1 MLEMLIGKA
10 QQRTIEV
17 LSMVEGF
24 VGYDEQK
31 EIDEMIDL
39 KQMGQHELS
48 TSAGAR
54 QRGEVETR
62 SSFIN
67 KEGLIGGNARRVK
80 TQQSGIGL
88 NV

>member
-39 KQMGQHELS
+39 K
-48 TSAGAR
+48 
-54 QRGEVETR
+54 
-62 SSFIN
+62 
-67 KEGLIGGNARRVK
+67 
-80 TQQSGIGL
+80 
-88 NV
+88 